1 MAIKDPVRT
10 IPGVGPKRE
19 AALKAFGVESVGDL
33 LGIFP
38 RKYLDRS
45 ETGTLLTET
54 AQCVTVTA
62 VVAKKGTVRRIRR
75 SLSLF
80 VLPIEEILSGGQV
93 VRGEAV
99 WFNQPWLA
107 EHFAVDKVYHFYSR
121 VTVKKGRHVLYSP
134 QFVRADQPGDFF
146 ELTPVYPKV
155 EGIPPE
161 TFKKYI
167 QKALEGDL
175 GIEDSLPQ
183 NYRDQ
188 FDLPGMAE
196 VVKMLHHP
204 KCLEEVARGQRRIK
218 FDEALKINLGIL
230 SNRVSLGPSKIQIHN
245 FGQLGRFERGLPF
258 ELTSGQ
264 VGVLSD
270 IIGDFREGKTINRL
284 VQGDVGSGKTV
295 IAVACAYLMGL
306 SGYQTA
312 YMAPTEILAAQH
324 ARNFEAYLKP
334 YGITVAL
341 ITGSMKPAERREVLE
356 GVASGEVQVVIGTHA
371 LIQDSVDYY
380 NLGMVITDEQ
390 HRFGV
395 RQRGK
400 LGLKGHQPHT
410 LVMSATPIPRTL
422 SLVLYGDLDISTID
436 EMPSGRKK
444 IKTYFYGEKALPKIL
459 NFMADE
465 MDKGYQAL
473 MICPFIEEA
482 EGLED
487 VKDIERV
494 YPEMEKHFRGR
505 YSVGCLHGKMSD
517 ADKKRIIGDYNAGEL
532 KLLVATSIVE
542 VGIDV
547 RGISVITIL
556 SADRFGLSQLHQL
569 RGRAGRGDQ
578 QAYCFLVSNVRGEK
592 TIERMKAVVCH
603 TNGQKIAE
611 EDYRLRGPG
620 DYFGCRQHG
629 FPSTKA
635 LDPYED
641 LELIAQTREI
651 AKEILDAKDAQTMS
665 LRSRIIED
673 FYQSVEITMN

>member
-99 WFNQPWLA
+99 WFNQPWLS
-107 EHFAVDKVYHFYSR
+107 EHFEVDTMYHFYSR
-121 VTVKKGRHVLYSP
+121 VTFKKGRHVLYSP

-167 QKALEGDL
+167 QKALDEDL
-175 GIEDSLPQ
+175 GIEDPLPQ

-204 KCLEEVARGQRRIK
+204 KCLEEVAAGRHRIK

-230 SNRVSLGPSKIQIHN
+230 SNRISLGPSKIQIHN

-284 VQGDVGSGKTV
+284 VQGDVGSGKTI

-422 SLVLYGDLDISTID
+422 ALVLYGDLDISTID

-505 YSVGCLHGKMSD
+505 YSVGCLHGKMPD
-517 ADKKRIIGDYNAGEL
+517 ADKKKIVGDYNAGEL

-578 QAYCFLVSNVRGEK
+578 QAYCFLVSNARGEK
-592 TIERMKAVVCH
+592 TIERMKAIVGP
-603 TNGQKIAE
+603 TNGQTIAE

-651 AKEILDAKDAQTMS
+651 AKEILEAQDVQTMS
-665 LRSRIIED
+665 FRSRIIED
-673 FYQSVEITMN
+673 FYQSVDITMN

>member
-258 ELTSGQ
+258 ELTNGQ

-284 VQGDVGSGKTV
+284 VQGDV
-295 IAVACAYLMGL
+295 
-306 SGYQTA
+306 
-312 YMAPTEILAAQH
+312 
-324 ARNFEAYLKP
+324 
-334 YGITVAL
+334 
-341 ITGSMKPAERREVLE
+341 
-356 GVASGEVQVVIGTHA
+356 
-371 LIQDSVDYY
+371 
-380 NLGMVITDEQ
+380 
-390 HRFGV
+390 
-395 RQRGK
+395 
-400 LGLKGHQPHT
+400 
-410 LVMSATPIPRTL
+410 
-422 SLVLYGDLDISTID
+422 
-436 EMPSGRKK
+436 
-444 IKTYFYGEKALPKIL
+444 
-459 NFMADE
+459 
-465 MDKGYQAL
+465 
-473 MICPFIEEA
+473 
-482 EGLED
+482 
-487 VKDIERV
+487 
-494 YPEMEKHFRGR
+494 
-505 YSVGCLHGKMSD
+505 
-517 ADKKRIIGDYNAGEL
+517 
-532 KLLVATSIVE
+532 
-542 VGIDV
+542 
-547 RGISVITIL
+547 
-556 SADRFGLSQLHQL
+556 
-569 RGRAGRGDQ
+569 
-578 QAYCFLVSNVRGEK
+578 
-592 TIERMKAVVCH
+592 
-603 TNGQKIAE
+603 
-611 EDYRLRGPG
+611 
-620 DYFGCRQHG
+620 
-629 FPSTKA
+629 
-635 LDPYED
+635 
-641 LELIAQTREI
+641 
-651 AKEILDAKDAQTMS
+651 
-665 LRSRIIED
+665 
-673 FYQSVEITMN
+673 